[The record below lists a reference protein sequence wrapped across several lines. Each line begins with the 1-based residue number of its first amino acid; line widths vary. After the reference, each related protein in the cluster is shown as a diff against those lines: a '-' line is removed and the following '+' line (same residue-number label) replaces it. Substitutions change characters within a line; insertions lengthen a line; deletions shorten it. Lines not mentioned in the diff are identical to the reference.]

1 MRPPRFLV
9 LRGGAIGDFIVTL
22 PVLHALRARWPDAHV
37 ELIGYPHIARLAAA
51 AGLVAKVHAL
61 DTARI
66 ARFFG
71 QRPEIDD
78 ATIAFLSSF
87 DVVLSFLHDP
97 DGFVGSN
104 FRLHGVKELLYRSP
118 VDPAGHIVDHLLKP
132 LETLA
137 LFETGAAPSLRLG
150 EAGMAAGRAWLDS
163 AGAGPAPLA
172 IHAGSGSPKK
182 NWPVERFL
190 EVARH
195 AVARGRHLVFILGEA
210 DHAIVGCVRSAAAE
224 MSAPVAEELDL
235 VALAGVL
242 AGCGGYVGND
252 SGITHIAAALG
263 IPVVALFGPTDPAH
277 WAPRGPNV
285 RLLRAPD
292 GSLEGISVA
301 DVLAAANLP

>member
-1 MRPPRFLV
+1 MRPPRFLI

-22 PVLHALRARWPDAHV
+22 PVLHTLRAQWPDAHI

-71 QRPEIDD
+71 QRPDIDD

-87 DVVLSFLHDP
+87 DVTISFLHDP

-104 FRLHGVKELLYRSP
+104 FRLYGARQFLYRSP

-132 LETLA
+132 LESLA
-137 LFETGAAPSLRLG
+137 LYGTGAVPSLPLG
-150 EAGMAAGRAWLDS
+150 TPERAAGRAWIDA
-163 AGAGPAPLA
+163 AGGGPSPLA
-172 IHAGSGSPKK
+172 VHPGSGSARK
-182 NWPVERFL
+182 NWPLDRFL
-190 EVARH
+190 EVARTT
-195 AVARGRHLVFILGEA
+195 AGRGRRLLFILGEA
-210 DHAIVGCVRSAAAE
+210 DHEIAGAVRAAAA
-224 MSAPVAEELDL
+224 SLGAPVADSLDL
-235 VALAGVL
+235 VELAGVL
-242 AGCGGYVGND
+242 ANCGGYLGND

-263 IPVVALFGPTDPAH
+263 IPVVTVFGPTDPAR
-277 WAPRGPNV
+277 WAPRGDHV

-292 GSLEGISVA
+292 GSLEGVA
-301 DVLAAANLP
+301 VDEVLAALA

>member
-1 MRPPRFLV
+1 MPSPRFLI
-9 LRGGAIGDFIVTL
+9 LRGGAIGDFVVTL
-22 PVLHALRARWPDAHV
+22 PVLQALRARWPDAHV

-104 FRLHGVKELLYRSP
+104 LRLHGAKELLYRSP

-137 LFETGAAPSLRLG
+137 LFESGATPSLRLG
-150 EAGMAAGRAWLDS
+150 DAETAAGRAWLDA

-172 IHAGSGSPKK
+172 IHPGSGSPKK

-190 EVARH
+190 EVARR
-195 AVARGRHLVFILGEA
+195 VAADGRRPVFVLGEA
-210 DHAIVGCVRSAAAE
+210 DHAIAGCVRSAAAE
-224 MSAPVAEELDL
+224 LAAPVAEGLDL

-242 AGCGGYVGND
+242 AGCGGYLGND

-263 IPVVALFGPTDPAH
+263 IPVVTLFGPTDPTR

-285 RLLRAPD
+285 RLLRAPG
-292 GSLEGISVA
+292 GSLEAIATA
-301 DVLAAANLP
+301 DVLAAADSL

>member
-1 MRPPRFLV
+1 MRSPRFLI
-9 LRGGAIGDFIVTL
+9 LRGGAIGDFVVTL
-22 PVLHALRARWPDAHV
+22 PVLQALRARWPDAHV

-104 FRLHGVKELLYRSP
+104 LRLHGVKELLYRSP
-118 VDPAGHIVDHLLKP
+118 VDPAEHIVDHLLKP

-150 EAGMAAGRAWLDS
+150 DAETAAGRAWLEA

-172 IHAGSGSPKK
+172 IHPGSGSPKK
-182 NWPVERFL
+182 NWPVDRFL
-190 EVARH
+190 EVARGV
-195 AVARGRHLVFILGEA
+195 AARGRRMIFILGEA
-210 DHAIVGCVRSAAAE
+210 DHAIAGGVRSAAAE
-224 MSAPVAEELDL
+224 LAAPVAEGLDL

-242 AGCGGYVGND
+242 AGCGGYLGND
-252 SGITHIAAALG
+252 SGITHIAAAIG
-263 IPVVALFGPTDPAH
+263 IPVVTLFGPTDPVH
-277 WAPRGPNV
+277 WAPRGANV

-292 GSLEGISVA
+292 GSLEAIATA
-301 DVLAAANLP
+301 DVLAAAESP